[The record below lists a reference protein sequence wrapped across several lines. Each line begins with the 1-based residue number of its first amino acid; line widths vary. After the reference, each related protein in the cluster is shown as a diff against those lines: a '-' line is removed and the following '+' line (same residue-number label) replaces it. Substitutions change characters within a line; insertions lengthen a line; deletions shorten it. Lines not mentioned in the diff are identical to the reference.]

1 MEQKMNSE
9 EDNYYEA
16 IIKKTKTGITFPKEL
31 RDGIFKSN
39 EDVFFKLIVPK
50 EKDKIILEF
59 LSKENIETYSKQMKK
74 KNEDKKDLEK
84 AKNKSKN
91 SKHSKKPE
99 KFEPKWSKYFVY
111 DFSNKDKVQSILESA
126 FYKFAETPI
135 EFDDALGRV
144 KYAMVSF
151 LTSTKTENAKLFYS
165 VIKFL
170 IDIIKNFEQPRLI
183 DWIYEKVIPN
193 IESKFLYELA
203 LIDMIP
209 ISVKYEKFDKAEN
222 SVKQILESIDEYNID
237 ESYNIMNSFKQ
248 LVKRV
253 KNLKELKISSSI
265 FDIVKEKLVFYEE
278 KFQNNDYKIQI
289 IELLEDLDFVEK
301 AYELAEKLLKELDPE
316 SVLIAEVRRIRN
328 RLKEKPL

>member
-1 MEQKMNSE
+1 MVQKMNSE

-16 IIKKTKTGITFPKEL
+16 IIKKTKMGITFPKDL
-31 RDGIFKSN
+31 RDELFKSN

-50 EKDKIILEF
+50 EKDKIILVF
-59 LSKENIETYSKQMKK
+59 LSKENIETYSKEMKK
-74 KNEDKKDLEK
+74 KNEDKKNLEK
-84 AKNKSKN
+84 ARNKSK
-91 SKHSKKPE
+91 KSKKPE
-99 KFEPKWSKYFVY
+99 KFEPKWSKYFIY

-170 IDIIKNFEQPRLI
+170 IDIIKKFEQPRLI

-248 LVKRV
+248 LVKRI
-253 KNLKELKISSSI
+253 KKFKELKISSSI
-265 FDIVKEKLVFYEE
+265 FDLVREKLIIYEN
-278 KFQNNDYKIQI
+278 KFQNKDYKIQI

-301 AYELAEKLLKELDPE
+301 AYELADKLLKDLDPE
-316 SVLIAEVRRIRN
+316 SVLIAEVRGIRN